1 MAENQ
6 VAHAC
11 ETERRLLVVNKRQ
24 HKRHKP
30 TTEICGQKL
39 GDDED
44 TNITPTNCYHSQAE
58 TGVRNTIAK
67 KRGSLLGP
75 FVRLAVVVQTVH
87 GPCPDSLLRPTETL
101 LTQAR
106 AAGEVLGRLAEHYKD
121 AGDGT
126 GIYAEECKK
135 AVDSLRRVSWA
146 AIRDEKFH
154 LTPQGAIS

>member
-1 MAENQ
+1 MPAKQSDVCWWLTNASTNDTSQ
-6 VAHAC
+6 QPKFVARSLVTMKIQLSHQRIATTAKLKQEYETRLQRNEEAC
-11 ETERRLLVVNKRQ
+11 SVLSSNWQLW
-24 HKRHKP
+24 
-30 TTEICGQKL
+30 
-39 GDDED
+39 
-44 TNITPTNCYHSQAE
+44 
-58 TGVRNTIAK
+58 
-67 KRGSLLGP
+67 
-75 FVRLAVVVQTVH
+75 VQTVH